1 MDFLANYGL
10 FLAKFL
16 TVAIIVVVMLAFIIG
31 LAAREK
37 ALKKGHIE
45 VHKLNDDLEDMKTAL
60 QHAVLD
66 KDELKASEKA
76 DKKSKKELEKKKK
89 AQAKAAPEEVAA
101 TRKKRMYVLHFDGDI
116 RASAVESL
124 KEEITTVLTMAEPL
138 DEVVLLLESGGGMVH
153 SYGLAASQLERI
165 TRKKIP
171 LTVCVDKVA
180 ASGGYMMACIANKIV
195 AAPFAILGSI
205 GVIGQAPNFNR
216 LLKKHDID
224 YEMHTAG
231 DYKRTLTMLGENT
244 DKGRQKF
251 IEELEDTHA
260 LFKSFVKEFRPVVD
274 IEQVA
279 TGEVWFGKRAL
290 DVHLVDELNTS
301 DDYLVS
307 GAQTADV
314 YKVSYVDKK
323 SLPERLGLAAHVA
336 IDKTITSV
344 MTKLTNSRFIG

>member
-10 FLAKFL
+10 FLAKL
-16 TVAIIVVVMLAFIIG
+16 VTVAVIIVLVFSAVVG
-31 LAAREK
+31 LAMREK
-37 ALKKGHIE
+37 SLKKGHIE
-45 VHKLNDDLEDMKTAL
+45 VHKLNDDIEDMKITL
-60 QHAVLD
+60 QQAVLD
-66 KDELKASEKA
+66 KEALKACEKAEKKAKKEA
-76 DKKSKKELEKKKK
+76 DKKNK
-89 AQAKAAPEEVAA
+89 AEAKSGDTEISS
-101 TRKKRMYVLHFDGDI
+101 RKKRVYVLNFDGDI

-124 KEEITTVLTMAEPL
+124 KEEITTVLTMAEPQ

-153 SYGLAASQLERI
+153 SYGLAASQLERV
-165 TRKKIP
+165 TRKDIP

-231 DYKRTLTMLGENT
+231 DYKRTLTLLGENT

-251 IEELEDTHA
+251 IEELEDTHT

-274 IEQVA
+274 IEKVA

-290 DVHLVDELNTS
+290 AVNLVDELNTS
-301 DDYLVS
+301 DDYLVAS
-307 GAQTADV
+307 AQTADV

-336 IDKTITSV
+336 LDKTVTSILS
-344 MTKLTNSRFIG
+344 KITNSRFFT